1 MSNGISYST
10 DIRVRYA
17 DTDAMKIV
25 YHGKYLE
32 YFEESRSEMLRFI
45 GLPYSEIEKMGIYVV
60 VLEANAKYFR
70 SAQYDDILH
79 VKATIQE
86 IPSLKFQ
93 IEYEITRNND
103 PEVLVTGFTKH
114 SFLNAQTRKPS
125 RPPKEFIAIMEKYFQ
140 GKYNG

>member
-1 MSNGISYST
+1 MNNGISYSS

-79 VKATIQE
+79 VRATIKE
-86 IPSLKFQ
+86 TPTMKFT
-93 IEYEITRNND
+93 IEYEITSNNNS
-103 PEVLVTGFTKH
+103 EILVAGFTKH
-114 SFLNAQTRKPS
+114 SFLNAQTRKPA

-140 GKYNG
+140 GK